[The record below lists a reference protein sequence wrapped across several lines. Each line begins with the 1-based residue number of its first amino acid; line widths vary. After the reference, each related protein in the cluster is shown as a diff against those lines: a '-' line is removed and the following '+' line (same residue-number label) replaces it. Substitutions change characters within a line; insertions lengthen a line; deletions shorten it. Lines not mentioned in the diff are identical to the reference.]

1 MSKAKIQTTTG
12 VVEVEEDIAR
22 MSPLLTGL
30 IDESGLDEEIP
41 VNISKEALDLVV
53 EYLSQVKKNNG
64 EEPTLD
70 APITSNDIANAC
82 EDEWYVNF
90 VKDRDAETLFM
101 MANAGV
107 TLQITGFTDL
117 ATLKIACEIKGKKI
131 EEIRGFF
138 GVCNDFD
145 DGEEELI
152 DEENRFASEYF

>member
-1 MSKAKIQTTTG
+1 MSKAKIQTTNG
-12 VVEVEEDIAR
+12 VVELDEDLAR

-41 VNISKEALDLVV
+41 VEICKEALELVV
-53 EYLSQVKKNNG
+53 EYLTKVKENG

-70 APITSNDIANAC
+70 APIISNDIENAC
-82 EDEWYVNF
+82 TDEWFVNF

-107 TLQITGFTDL
+107 ALQLTGFTDL
-117 ATLKIACEIKGKKI
+117 ATLKIACEIKGKKM

-138 GVCNDFD
+138 GVANDFD
-145 DGEEELI
+145 EGEEDLI
-152 DEENRFASEYF
+152 DEENKFASEYF